1 MTLFLLYTIRTLIL
15 FHALVPSIGL
25 PRYFVESTITY
36 RETSP
41 LSRSSIPISDQSQNY
56 GSRVKVNSKTG
67 DVVWRPATDIY
78 DMNEA
83 FIIHI
88 DWPAYQKKIFPI
100 DLRKSEL
107 TVQGESKRKPTY
119 EAATSRVREHKI
131 GKFRKVIFLP
141 RNSALKRD
149 NIEAKF

>member
-1 MTLFLLYTIRTLIL
+1 MQDFILHEFNVINFGIRKGCLSFIMTLFLLYTIRTLIL

-67 DVVWRPATDIY
+67 DVVWRYLNNNNNNRIQLCTRVLY
-78 DMNEA
+78 
-83 FIIHI
+83 
-88 DWPAYQKKIFPI
+88 IFNFS
-100 DLRKSEL
+100 LL
-107 TVQGESKRKPTY
+107 
-119 EAATSRVREHKI
+119 
-131 GKFRKVIFLP
+131 L
-141 RNSALKRD
+141 
-149 NIEAKF
+149 